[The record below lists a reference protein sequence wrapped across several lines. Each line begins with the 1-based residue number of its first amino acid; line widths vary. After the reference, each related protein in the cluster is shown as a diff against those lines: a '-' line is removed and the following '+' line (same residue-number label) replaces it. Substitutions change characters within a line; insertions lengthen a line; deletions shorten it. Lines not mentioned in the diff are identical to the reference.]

1 MDLDE
6 YIECDGAGFARS
18 ELVAWAYWGQDKYG
32 GPDTRARLEL
42 MLRSR
47 PTASL
52 ILRGAGATALADWL
66 ATHRTTRVAVP

>member
-1 MDLDE
+1 M
-6 YIECDGAGFARS
+6 GFARS
-18 ELVAWAYWGQDKYG
+18 ELVGWAYWPKDEYQ

-66 ATHRTTRVAVP
+66 ATHRTTRVLVDAERSDW